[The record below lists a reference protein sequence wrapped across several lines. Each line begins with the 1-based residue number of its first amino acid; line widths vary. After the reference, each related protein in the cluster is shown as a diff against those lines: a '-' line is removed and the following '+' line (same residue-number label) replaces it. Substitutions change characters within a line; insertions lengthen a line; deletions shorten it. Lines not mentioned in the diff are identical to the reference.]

1 MSDCLH
7 TEEIIDH
14 HEGTIICTD
23 CGVVKDPYYDA
34 TIQKDNFLKRDSLCE
49 IENFMDQLHLPSEF
63 IELISSNLSKS
74 KNKNSNSNSKMVNQ
88 RKRIFSVK
96 KLATEIYN
104 TVNDKNSNLLLK
116 DISNFSHVA
125 PHQIKSK
132 DILLVN
138 LEDIL
143 ERYTTKFNM
152 SFQTYTVIKD
162 ELNKFKNTGFQPL
175 TIIGGLI
182 YSHFLKNR
190 KKISMRKISEILGI
204 SSISIQRFLKYNN
217 EISSRQ

>member
-1 MSDCLH
+1 MSGCSH
-7 TEEIIDH
+7 TNEIIDH

-23 CGVVKDPYYDA
+23 CGIVKDTYYD
-34 TIQKDNFLKRDSLCE
+34 IIVSKNDFLKRDSLGQ
-49 IENFMDQLHLPSEF
+49 IENIMDHLHLPAEF
-63 IELISSNLSKS
+63 TELINNNLSKS
-74 KNKNSNSNSKMVNQ
+74 KNKNSRMVNQ
-88 RKRIFSVK
+88 RRRIFSVK

-116 DISNFSHVA
+116 DISNFSHIS

-132 DILLVN
+132 NILLVN
-138 LEDIL
+138 LEEVL

-152 SFQTYTVIKD
+152 NFQTYTVIKD

-182 YSHFLKNR
+182 YLHFLNIK

-204 SSISIQRFLKYNN
+204 SSISIQRFLRYNN
-217 EISSRQ
+217 EISSRK

>member
-1 MSDCLH
+1 MSGCSH
-7 TEEIIDH
+7 TNEIIDH

-23 CGVVKDPYYDA
+23 CGIVKDTYYD
-34 TIQKDNFLKRDSLCE
+34 IIVSKNDFLKRDSLNQ
-49 IENFMDQLHLPSEF
+49 IENIMDHLHLPEEF
-63 IELISSNLSKS
+63 TELINNNLSKS
-74 KNKNSNSNSKMVNQ
+74 KNKNSRMVNQ
-88 RKRIFSVK
+88 RRRIFSVK

-116 DISNFSHVA
+116 DISNFSHIS

-132 DILLVN
+132 NILLVN
-138 LEDIL
+138 LEEVL
-143 ERYTTKFNM
+143 ERYTAKFNM
-152 SFQTYTVIKD
+152 NFQTYTVIKD

-182 YSHFLKNR
+182 YLHFLNIK

-204 SSISIQRFLKYNN
+204 SSISIQRFLRYNN
-217 EISSRQ
+217 EISSRK

>member
-1 MSDCLH
+1 
-7 TEEIIDH
+7 
-14 HEGTIICTD
+14 
-23 CGVVKDPYYDA
+23 
-34 TIQKDNFLKRDSLCE
+34 
-49 IENFMDQLHLPSEF
+49 
-63 IELISSNLSKS
+63 
-74 KNKNSNSNSKMVNQ
+74 MVNQ
-88 RKRIFSVK
+88 RRRIFSVK

-116 DISNFSHVA
+116 DISNFSHIS

-132 DILLVN
+132 NILLVN
-138 LEDIL
+138 LEEVL

-152 SFQTYTVIKD
+152 NFQTYTVIKD

-182 YSHFLKNR
+182 YLHFLNIK

-204 SSISIQRFLKYNN
+204 SSISIQRFLRYNN
-217 EISSRQ
+217 EISSRK